1 MNTFY
6 KFILILIAIILVDLI
21 WIQFVIKRDYSDMI
35 KNIQKSPLNI
45 RILPGVIVYLLMA
58 LYVLLFVLPLINK
71 NNIVKDSLY
80 YGGLSGLI
88 TYGVFAFTNY
98 SLLNNW
104 TLKMTLMD
112 TAWGFVLFSL
122 VALIVYKIQPTI

>member
-1 MNTFY
+1 MNNFY
-6 KFILILIAIILVDLI
+6 RFLLILIAIILVDLI

-58 LYVLLFVLPLINK
+58 LYVLLFVLPFINK
-71 NNIVKDSLY
+71 NNIVKDILY

-98 SLLNNW
+98 SLLNDW

-122 VALIVYKIQPTI
+122 VTLIVYKIQPTI